1 MTASSKVPSPDP
13 GETAPDPG
21 RAGRATILI
30 IDDSKTSLAFV
41 SKALKQAG
49 HHPVAVDNPFAVP
62 GMVMREKPDAF
73 LVDLFMPSL
82 SGEKVVEFLRE
93 HHLID
98 TAPVIIYSDQP
109 QAELEAAARRCG
121 ANGAVRKSADPEELV
136 RSIDAVLATTR
147 GARA

>member
-1 MTASSKVPSPDP
+1 MSMTGASKANSPGP
-13 GETAPDPG
+13 GDVSSATHRG
-21 RAGRATILI
+21 GKATILI

-41 SKALKQAG
+41 SKALRQAG
-49 HHPVAVDNPFAVP
+49 HNPVPVDNPFAVP
-62 GMVMREKPDAF
+62 GVVMREKPDAF

-93 HHLID
+93 RHLID
-98 TAPVIIYSDQP
+98 AAPVIFYSDQP

-136 RSIDAVLATTR
+136 RSIEAVLAAAKR
-147 GARA
+147 V